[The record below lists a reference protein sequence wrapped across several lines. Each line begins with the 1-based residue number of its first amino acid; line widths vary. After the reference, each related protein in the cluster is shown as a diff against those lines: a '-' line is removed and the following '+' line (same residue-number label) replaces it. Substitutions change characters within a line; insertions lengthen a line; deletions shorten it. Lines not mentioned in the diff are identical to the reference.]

1 MAWNDTTMHRE
12 FLYLIE
18 WESEQTEHIG
28 DQRTDFIALF
38 EFTTILQPDSPI
50 AREIQ
55 ESMIL

>member
-1 MAWNDTTMHRE
+1 MHRE
-12 FLYLIE
+12 FQHLIE
-18 WESEQTEHIG
+18 WELEQTEYIG
-28 DQRTDFIALF
+28 DQWTDFITLF